1 MALSYASVR
10 IVGVKVLVSGS
21 SGLIG
26 TAVVAHLRAHGVA
39 VSRLVRS
46 RRFSSEPELLWNPV
60 ARILDV
66 KGLEGFDAVIHLAG
80 DPIAS
85 GRWTPEKKA
94 SIRDSRIKG
103 TQFLCESLI
112 RTDRPPQ
119 LLVCASAIGIYGNR
133 RDTLLTEESPP
144 GTGFLAEVGQEWE
157 RACEP
162 ALLKGCR
169 VVNLRFGVVL
179 SPRGG
184 ALKMMLPPFRLG
196 VGGRLGPGTQWMSWV
211 SLDDAVQAVHHTLN
225 SSSLQG
231 PVNVVAP
238 NPVTNS
244 EFTRILGRLLR
255 RPTALAVP
263 AFAVR
268 LAFGELADEALLAS
282 TRVEPKRLK
291 LSGFRFKHPELEP
304 ALRDLLA
311 P

>member
-1 MALSYASVR
+1 M
-10 IVGVKVLVSGS
+10 GVNLLVSGS

-26 TAVVAHLRAHGVA
+26 TAVVSHLRAKGAA
-39 VSRLVRS
+39 VSRLVRA
-46 RRFSSEPELLWNPV
+46 RHFSSEPELLWNPV
-60 ARILDV
+60 ARILDF
-66 KGLEGFDAVIHLAG
+66 KALEGLDAVVHLAG
-80 DPIAS
+80 DPIAA

-94 SIRDSRIKG
+94 SIRDSRVKG
-103 TQFLCESLI
+103 TRFLCESLV
-112 RTDRPPQ
+112 RTDHPPQ

-133 RDTLLTEESPP
+133 GDTLLTEESPP
-144 GTGFLAEVGQEWE
+144 GTGFLAEVAQEWE

-196 VGGRLGPGTQWMSWV
+196 LGGRLGPGTQWMSWV
-211 SLDDAVQAVHHTLN
+211 SLADVVQAVEHALN
-225 SSSLQG
+225 TPALQG
-231 PVNVVAP
+231 PINVVSP

-244 EFTRILGRLLR
+244 EFTRILGRVLH
-255 RPTALAVP
+255 RPAAFPVP
-263 AFAVR
+263 AFAAR

-304 ALRDLLA
+304 ALRDLLNA
-311 P
+311 PN